1 MVIYTSNINNTP
13 RWVARL
19 SHPFRYTLPVAVGLT
34 LLIGTQPA
42 AHGQA
47 TLKQTSATPAAPSVT
62 SGMPVDSMTFDF
74 NKDIA
79 VQLIPFEEMY
89 KLALAY
95 SSSVR
100 FEGAVSAGQQAAL
113 QLSKLQVLQNMTGYA
128 NYSTGNQAILST
140 GTGVN
145 DQLGQ
150 ISNGYRAG
158 VNVAISIHD
167 LFGRS
172 QQIRL
177 ARANYE
183 ATKERQRTAEQLLK
197 RDLFNQYQDLILAQ
211 RVLQIR
217 LRDDQASLAAF
228 RIAEVELQKGKIVP
242 ETHAFNSNRYA
253 ETRTTVE
260 QAKTAFIKSIYA
272 LELLVGVPIHQLK
285 RQ

>member
-1 MVIYTSNINNTP
+1 MVLYTSKSDINP
-13 RWVARL
+13 WWAARPGHL
-19 SHPFRYTLPVAVGLT
+19 SRHSIAMAVGLA
-34 LLIGTQPA
+34 LLAGVSHT
-42 AHGQA
+42 AHAQA
-47 TLKQTSATPAAPSVT
+47 TLKQASSNQITTAAA
-62 SGMPVDSMTFDF
+62 SGMPIDSMTFDF

-95 SSSVR
+95 SPTVR

-113 QLSKLQVLQNMTGYA
+113 QLSKLQILQNMTGYA

-158 VNVAISIHD
+158 VNVAVSIHD

-177 ARANYE
+177 ARANFD

-228 RIAEVELQKGKIVP
+228 RIAEVELQKGKIAP

-285 RQ
+285 RP

>member
-1 MVIYTSNINNTP
+1 MVIYNSNIHSNP
-13 RWVARL
+13 RWAARL

-34 LLIGTQPA
+34 LFIGVPQL
-42 AHGQA
+42 AHGQ
-47 TLKQTSATPAAPSVT
+47 TTVKQASSTQASPSVT
-62 SGMPVDSMTFDF
+62 TGMPVDSMTFDF
-74 NKDIA
+74 NKDIS

-89 KLALAY
+89 KLALTY

-197 RDLFNQYQDLILAQ
+197 RDLFNQYQDLMLAQ

-228 RIAEVELQKGKIVP
+228 RIAEVELQKGKIAP